1 MGVVE
6 HFVQFHDHHVV
17 RSKLDCDRCVIV
29 HLQLVHSTVHSN
41 TNCPTRGSAA
51 WLWTC
56 ILPAGSLNMWGHVL
70 SQLELTKDGITAK
83 TWSKSVVENADVSAS
98 SIFAITIFN
107 CFFYGFLTFYFDNV
121 LPKEFG
127 QIGSRLGFCSRKI
140 IGFPRRKCTC

>member
-1 MGVVE
+1 
-6 HFVQFHDHHVV
+6 
-17 RSKLDCDRCVIV
+17 
-29 HLQLVHSTVHSN
+29 
-41 TNCPTRGSAA
+41 
-51 WLWTC
+51 
-56 ILPAGSLNMWGHVL
+56 MWGHVL

-127 QIGSRLGFCSRKI
+127 TEAALVFVHEKLLVSQDGSALVRTRY
-140 IGFPRRKCTC
+140 